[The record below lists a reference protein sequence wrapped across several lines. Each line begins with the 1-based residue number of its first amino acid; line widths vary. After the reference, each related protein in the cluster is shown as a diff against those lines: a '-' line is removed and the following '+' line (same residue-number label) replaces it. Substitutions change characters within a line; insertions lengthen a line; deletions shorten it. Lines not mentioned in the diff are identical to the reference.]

1 MSWEQQGF
9 GQGYGPGPDQ
19 GNGYGPGQHGHEY
32 GQPSSYPYGYDG
44 SGGYGG
50 YGGYGQ
56 QPYPQQPHPQQ
67 YGQQAYPQQPYP
79 QQPYP
84 QEYAQNAEYGQ
95 GVAVDETAP
104 LPAVDTD
111 PNTDPDPGPVRDVE
125 APATAGT
132 ATATGTGTEK
142 VTEEPPPRSKPAA
155 PQRDRYFDTLRALA
169 LIRVVAYHTFGW
181 AWAGMV
187 FPSMGIM
194 FGLAGTLM
202 AKSLER
208 PALKVVKSRFRRLL
222 PPFWFWG
229 VFVVLA
235 MLIHDW
241 MPGWEIV
248 YWVVPLGDP
257 PGNAW
262 GEQAWE
268 ILWYLRTYLWFVLLS
283 PLLLRLFRLAPV
295 PVLALSL
302 APILVLTFVWAGPDN
317 RVGTAMWDLSTY
329 LFCWMLG
336 FAHRD
341 GVLQRVKPA
350 LVVVMSLAAIGFGGW
365 YAFTHQAEFG
375 TYDLDEDPLAQAFW
389 SAGFVMLLMWAK
401 AHFGIDFAWLTRFRR
416 TNRIVTVFNAR
427 AVTIYL
433 WHEIALIL
441 AVPLIDRFWDIP
453 AFEKYLPLESQWFM
467 FGVGWLLIVLFVLLC
482 GWVEDVAARK
492 KPRLLP

>member
-9 GQGYGPGPDQ
+9 GQGPGQ
-19 GNGYGPGQHGHEY
+19 GYGYEHGQS
-32 GQPSSYPYGYDG
+32 SSYPYGYDG
-44 SGGYGG
+44 
-50 YGGYGQ
+50 YGQ
-56 QPYPQQPHPQQ
+56 QPSSPQQPYPHQ
-67 YGQQAYPQQPYP
+67 YGQPPYPQEHGQQPYP

-84 QEYAQNAEYGQ
+84 QEYAEYSQSAEYGQ
-95 GVAVDETAP
+95 GVAVEETAT
-104 LPAVDTD
+104 LPVVDVD
-111 PNTDPDPGPVRDVE
+111 VDVDVDADPDPGPEAVREPE
-125 APATAGT
+125 ARAS
-132 ATATGTGTEK
+132 
-142 VTEEPPPRSKPAA
+142 VTEETTEKPPPPSKPAA

-248 YWVVPLGDP
+248 YWIVPLGDP

-262 GEQAWE
+262 GQQAWE

-341 GVLQRVKPA
+341 GVLQRMKPA

-401 AHFGIDFAWLTRFRR
+401 AYFGIDFAWLTRFRR

-441 AVPLIDRFWDIP
+441 AVPLIDRFWDVP